1 MLARNFTLLY
11 WHTTKKIIKLYHGK
25 TLQFILMAKYCKDD
39 YTKKNYTGKAS
50 GTQMRNTKVLVG
62 KVNVR
67 FIYS

>member
-1 MLARNFTLLY
+1 
-11 WHTTKKIIKLYHGK
+11 
-25 TLQFILMAKYCKDD
+25 MAKYCKDD